1 MKKIVVFTGSGI
13 SAESGIPTF
22 RDANGLWNNYN
33 HEEISSPAGW
43 KKNKELVLEFFNE
56 RRRKLQEVVPN
67 QAHELVSALEA
78 HFDVQIITQN
88 IDDLHERAG
97 STKVLH
103 IHGEL
108 NKMCSSLNKEL
119 VYDCPADIKLGD
131 KAPDGSQLRPFVV
144 WFGEDVPLFPQA
156 VALTREADI
165 FIVIGTSLKV
175 YPAAN
180 LLSYIKSTAQLIIIN
195 PEREGGN
202 FGGRALY
209 IQEKSSTAMQKVFDV
224 LVSQYQ

>member
-1 MKKIVVFTGSGI
+1 M
-13 SAESGIPTF
+13 
-22 RDANGLWNNYN
+22 
-33 HEEISSPAGW
+33 
-43 KKNKELVLEFFNE
+43 
-56 RRRKLQEVVPN
+56 
-67 QAHELVSALEA
+67 VSALEA

-97 STKVLH
+97 PTKVLH

-119 VYDCPADIKLGD
+119 VYDCPSDIKLGD

-175 YPAAN
+175 YQAAN

-209 IQEKSSTAMQKVFDV
+209 IQEKASTAMQKVFDV
-224 LVSQYQ
+224 LVSQYK

>member
-209 IQEKSSTAMQKVFDV
+209 IQEKASTAMQKVFDV
-224 LVSQYQ
+224 LVSQYK